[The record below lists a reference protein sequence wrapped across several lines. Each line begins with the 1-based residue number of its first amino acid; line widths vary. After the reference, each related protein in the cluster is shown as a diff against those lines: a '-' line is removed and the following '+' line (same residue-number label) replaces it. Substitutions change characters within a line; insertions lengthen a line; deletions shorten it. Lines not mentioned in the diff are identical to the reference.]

1 MNSKMQ
7 NSNEQHPITPSPH
20 RPIDKFL
27 PLVGITMGDPTGI
40 GPEIIV
46 KALAMKEPFEACRP
60 IILGDREVLSRAV
73 NLLGLPTTIE
83 IIEKIPEEGYLPQR
97 IFLLPFSQLEV
108 ASLRYGKP
116 DTKCGEAMVK
126 YVEEAVK
133 WVRAGKLDA
142 VTTCPI
148 NKQAINKAGYPF
160 SGHTELLAHLTQS
173 SSVAMMFL
181 GSRWKVVF
189 VTTHI
194 PLKDVSK
201 WVSAN
206 RVLSTIRI
214 TDGGLKEYFG
224 ITHPKIAVLGLNPH
238 CGEDGLLGE
247 EERMAII
254 PAITEARSQGVDAEG
269 PFPADSFFKF
279 TPHPVKPPSSPTS
292 LREAGRAEQG
302 YRGAS
307 EYLPQ
312 RKPRVLARAA
322 GLTGHIPIKMA
333 DFDEAVNLTL
343 GLPFIRTSVGHGTAY
358 DIAGQGL
365 ANPTNLVKALLMAS
379 KLSKLKRDY

>member
-1 MNSKMQ
+1 MTL
-7 NSNEQHPITPSPH
+7 PI
-20 RPIDKFL
+20 I
-27 PLVGITMGDPTGI
+27 GITMGDPTGI
-40 GPEIIV
+40 GPEIII
-46 KALAMKEPFEACRP
+46 KALSMKEPFEACRP
-60 IILGDREVLSRAV
+60 IIFGDREILSKAV

-83 IIEKIPEEGYLPQR
+83 VIEKIPEEGYLPQR
-97 IFLLPFSQLEV
+97 IFLLPFSRLEV
-108 ASLRYGKP
+108 DSFHFGKP

-133 WVRAGKLDA
+133 WVGNGQLDA
-142 VTTCPI
+142 LTTCPI
-148 NKQAINKAGYPF
+148 NKQAINAAGYPY

-201 WVSAN
+201 WISVN

-214 TDGGLKEYFG
+214 TDGGLKGYFG
-224 ITHPKIAVLGLNPH
+224 ITHPRIAVLGLNPH

-247 EERMAII
+247 EEKMAII
-254 PAITEARSQGVDAEG
+254 PAIAEARSQGVEAKG

-279 TPHPVKPPSSPTS
+279 TGHIRFDAVVSMYHD
-292 LREAGRAEQG
+292 QG
-302 YRGAS
+302 
-307 EYLPQ
+307 L
-312 RKPRVLARAA
+312 
-322 GLTGHIPIKMA
+322 IPIKMV

-343 GLPFIRTSVGHGTAY
+343 GLPFVRTSVGHGTAY
-358 DIAGQGL
+358 DIAGRGL
-365 ANPTNLVKALLMAS
+365 ANPSNLVKALLVAS
-379 KLSKLKRDY
+379 KLSKLKGDHLNKGF